1 MSERGPV
8 DPVTLGV
15 IWGALQSIAV
25 EIGTTVHRTAYSEQ
39 AREGQDF
46 SVAVFDPQGRMVA
59 QGPYSP
65 GHMGAMSFAVKN
77 ALAAH
82 PRETLRPGDA
92 ILLNDPLLGSGHLPD
107 FFVTQPAFHD
117 GALVG
122 FAVNILHHTDVGGQ
136 RPGSQGVEGIF
147 DYFQEG
153 LRIPPTRVWQE
164 YREQEGIVAIIAAN
178 TRTPDKVLGDLRAQR
193 SALRVGE
200 LRLQEL
206 AARYGPDILGAAMDA
221 IIARTEANMRAAI
234 REIPDGDYPFEDFMD
249 DYGPGT
255 EPLRVAVEVTVNGDA
270 MVVDYEGSS
279 PQTASGMNSYINY
292 TRSYSYAA
300 VKCLADPLGPM
311 NEGALRPITVK
322 APEGSFL
329 NPRPPAGGG
338 PRAIICY
345 RTFESV
351 LGALA
356 PALPDRAAA
365 AASHMANPTFGGW
378 DRARKRRFVAY
389 ELVLSGTGAR
399 AARDG
404 CEAMSWAFNA
414 SNIPVEAQEA
424 NQPMIVERF
433 ELIGDSGGAGKFRG
447 GCGVRRDLRFLADEG
462 KLTNLADRQKFAPY
476 GLGGGWP
483 GKLGRTVLNPGPD
496 EQVVHGKESRE
507 FAYGDVIS
515 FQQSGAGGYGDP
527 LERDPGR
534 VLADVLDD
542 YVSIAAA
549 RAEYGV
555 VIAGQGVDLS
565 VDEAATRELRTGM
578 TADRSRESTATAK
591 GSTADRSRESTAT
604 AKGSTADRSRV
615 APVSGHPRSKPASRT
630 PLQ

>member
-1 MSERGPV
+1 MSRHARV
-8 DPVTLGV
+8 DPITLGV

-25 EIGTTVHRTAYSEQ
+25 EIGTTVHKTAYSEQ

-46 SVAVFDPQGRMVA
+46 SVAVFDAKGRMVA

-82 PRETLRPGDA
+82 PAETLRPGDA

-107 FFVTQPAFHD
+107 FFVTQPVFHE

-153 LRIPPTRVWQE
+153 LRIPPTKVWRE
-164 YREQEGIVAIIAAN
+164 YEEEPGIVGIIAAN
-178 TRTPDKVLGDLRAQR
+178 TRTPEKVLGDLRAQR

-200 LRLQEL
+200 RRLQEL
-206 AARYGPDILGAAMDA
+206 AARYGRDVLVQATEEIM
-221 IIARTEANMRAAI
+221 ARTEANMRRAI
-234 REIPDGDYPFEDFMD
+234 AKFPPGVYTFEDFLD

-255 EPLRVAVEVTVNGDA
+255 EPLRVAVTVTVAHDS
-270 MVVDYEGSS
+270 MVIDYEGSS

-300 VKCLADPLGPM
+300 VKCLTDPFGPM
-311 NEGALRPITVK
+311 NEGALRPIVVR

-351 LGALA
+351 IGALA
-356 PALPDRAAA
+356 KAVPARVAA

-378 DRARKRRFVAY
+378 DRARQRRCVAY

-399 AARDG
+399 ATKDG
-404 CEAMSWAFNA
+404 CEAMAWAFNA
-414 SNIPVEAQEA
+414 ANIPVEAQEA
-424 NQPMIVERF
+424 NQPIIVERF
-433 ELIGDSGGAGKFRG
+433 ELLRDSAGAGKFRG
-447 GCGVRRDLRFLADEG
+447 GCGIRRDMRFLVDEG
-462 KLTNLADRQKFAPY
+462 QLTNLSDRQTFPPY
-476 GLGGGWP
+476 GLFGGKP
-483 GKLGRTVLNPGPD
+483 GGLGRTVLNPGPG
-496 EQVVHGKESRE
+496 EQVVHGKASRE

-515 FQQSGAGGYGDP
+515 FQQAGAGGYGDP
-527 LERDPGR
+527 LEREPGR
-534 VLADVLDD
+534 VLEDVLDD
-542 YVSIAAA
+542 YVSIETA
-549 RAEYGV
+549 RSEYGV
-555 VIAGQGVDLS
+555 VIAGGGVDLR
-565 VDEAATRELRTGM
+565 VDGPATNELRKKM
-578 TADRSRESTATAK
+578 RR
-591 GSTADRSRESTAT
+591 
-604 AKGSTADRSRV
+604 
-615 APVSGHPRSKPASRT
+615 
-630 PLQ
+630 

>member
-1 MSERGPV
+1 MTPARGL

-15 IWGALQSIAV
+15 VWGALQSIAV
-25 EIGTTVHRTAYSEQ
+25 EIGTTVHKTAYSEQ

-82 PRETLRPGDA
+82 PVESLRPGDA

-107 FFVTQPAFHD
+107 FFITQPAFHQ

-153 LRIPPTRVWQE
+153 LRIPPTKVWREYQE
-164 YREQEGIVAIIAAN
+164 QDGIVGIIAAN
-178 TRTPDKVLGDLRAQR
+178 TRTPDRVLGDLRAQR

-206 AARYGPDILGAAMDA
+206 AARYGRDVLLAAMDE
-221 IIARTEANMRAAI
+221 IIARTEASMRAAI
-234 REIPDGDYPFEDFMD
+234 REIPDGVYRFEDFLD
-249 DYGPGT
+249 DFGPGT
-255 EPLRVAVEVTVNGDA
+255 DPLRVAVAVTVAGDS
-270 MVVDYEGSS
+270 MIVDYAGSS

-300 VKCLADPLGPM
+300 VKCLTDPLGPM
-311 NEGALRPITVK
+311 NEGALRPVTVT

-356 PALPDRAAA
+356 PVLPDRVAA
-365 AASHMANPTFGGW
+365 AASHMANPTFGGR
-378 DRARKRRFVAY
+378 DRARKRPFVAY

-399 AARDG
+399 ATRDG

-424 NQPMIVERF
+424 NQPLIVERF
-433 ELIGDSGGAGKFRG
+433 ELIGDSAGAGRFRG
-447 GCGVRRDLRFLADEG
+447 GCGIRRDLRFLADEG
-462 KLTNLADRQKFAPY
+462 KLTNLSDRQKFAPY
-476 GLGGGWP
+476 GLGGGKP
-483 GKLGRTVLNPGPD
+483 GKLGRTVINPGPS
-496 EQVVHGKESRE
+496 ERIVHGKQSRE
-507 FAYGDVIS
+507 FGYDDVIS

-527 LERDPGR
+527 LERDPQR
-534 VLADVLDD
+534 VLEDVLDD
-542 YVSIAAA
+542 YVSIEAA
-549 RAEYGV
+549 RRDYGV
-555 VIAGQGVDLS
+555 VITGAAPALT
-565 VDEAATRELRTGM
+565 VDERATRELRN
-578 TADRSRESTATAK
+578 R
-591 GSTADRSRESTAT
+591 
-604 AKGSTADRSRV
+604 
-615 APVSGHPRSKPASRT
+615 P
-630 PLQ
+630 

>member
-1 MSERGPV
+1 MTALNA
-8 DPVTLGV
+8 VTLGV

-25 EIGTTVHRTAYSEQ
+25 EIGTTVHKTAYSEQ

-46 SVAVFDPQGRMVA
+46 SVAVFDPHGRMVA

-65 GHMGAMSFAVKN
+65 GHMGAMSFAVRN

-82 PRETLRPGDA
+82 PVETLRPGDA

-107 FFVTQPAFHD
+107 FFITQPAFHE
-117 GALVG
+117 GRLIG
-122 FAVNILHHTDVGGQ
+122 FAVNILHHTDVGGA
-136 RPGSQGVEGIF
+136 RPGSQAVEGIF

-153 LRIPPTRVWQE
+153 LRIPPTKVWQE
-164 YREQEGIVAIIAAN
+164 YQEQHGIVGIIAAN

-200 LRLQEL
+200 LRLTEL
-206 AARYGPDILGAAMDA
+206 CQRYGRDTLLAAMDE
-221 IIARTEANMRAAI
+221 IIARTESNMRAAI
-234 REIPDGDYPFEDFMD
+234 RTVPDGVYTFEDFLD
-249 DYGPGT
+249 DSGPGT
-255 EPLRVAVEVTVNGDA
+255 APLRVAVTVTVDGDC
-270 MVVDYEGSS
+270 MTIDYAGSS

-300 VKCLADPLGPM
+300 VKCLTDPLGPM
-311 NEGALRPITVK
+311 NEGALLPLTVT

-338 PRAIICY
+338 PRAVICY
-345 RTFESV
+345 RIFEAV
-351 LGALA
+351 VGALA
-356 PALPDRAAA
+356 PALPEGVAA
-365 AASHMANPTFGGW
+365 AASHFANPTFGGW

-399 AARDG
+399 ATRDG
-404 CEAMSWAFNA
+404 CEAMSYAFNA

-424 NQPMIVERF
+424 HQPVVIERF
-433 ELIGDSGGAGKFRG
+433 ELIRDSAGAGRFRG
-447 GCGVRRDLRFLADEG
+447 GCGIRRDMRFLADEG
-462 KLTNLADRQKFAPY
+462 KLTNLSERQRFAPY
-476 GLGGGWP
+476 GLFGGAP
-483 GKLGRTVLNPGPD
+483 GALARTVLNPGAAEVP
-496 EQVVHGKESRE
+496 VHGKQSRE

-527 LERDPGR
+527 FTRDPAR

-549 RAEYGV
+549 REQYGV
-555 VIAGQGVDLS
+555 VIVGSGADLA
-565 VDEAATRELRTGM
+565 VDEAATAALR
-578 TADRSRESTATAK
+578 ARS
-591 GSTADRSRESTAT
+591 
-604 AKGSTADRSRV
+604 
-615 APVSGHPRSKPASRT
+615 
-630 PLQ
+630 

>member
-1 MSERGPV
+1 MTGRL
-8 DPVTLGV
+8 DPVTLAV

-46 SVAVFDPQGRMVA
+46 SVAVFDRAGRMVA

-65 GHMGAMSFAVKN
+65 GHMGALSFAVKN

-82 PRETLRPGDA
+82 PAATLEPGDA
-92 ILLNDPLLGSGHLPD
+92 ILLNDPLLGSGHFPD
-107 FFVTQPAFHD
+107 FFITQPAFHRD
-117 GALVG
+117 ELIG

-136 RPGSQGVEGIF
+136 RPGSQGVVGIF

-153 LRIPPTRVWQE
+153 LRIPPTRVWRA
-164 YREQEGIVAIIAAN
+164 YREDAGVVGLIAAN
-178 TRTPDKVLGDLRAQR
+178 TRTPEKVLGDLRAQR

-200 LRLQEL
+200 QRLVEL
-206 AARYGPDILGAAMDA
+206 VERYGREMVFAAMDE
-221 IIARTEANMRAAI
+221 ILGRTEATMRAAI
-234 REIPDGDYPFEDFMD
+234 AGIPDGVYTFEDALD
-249 DYGPGT
+249 DSGPGT
-255 EPLRVAVEVTVNGDA
+255 DPLRVFVTVTVDGER
-270 MVVDYEGSS
+270 VTVDYDGSS

-300 VKCLADPLGPM
+300 IKCLTDPYGPM
-311 NEGALRPITVK
+311 NEGALAPITVR

-345 RTFESV
+345 RTFEAV

-356 PALPDRAAA
+356 PALPGRVAA
-365 AASHMANPTFGGW
+365 AASHFANPTFGGW
-378 DRARKRRFVAY
+378 DRARRRRFVAY

-399 AARDG
+399 ATKDG
-404 CEAMSWAFNA
+404 CEGMSWAFNA

-424 NQPMIVERF
+424 NQPIVVERF
-433 ELIGDSGGAGKFRG
+433 GLIRDSAGPGRFRG

-462 KLTNLADRQKFAPY
+462 KLTNLSERHRIPPY
-476 GLGGGWP
+476 GLFGGKP
-483 GKLGRTVLNPGPD
+483 GRLARTIINPGAD
-496 EQVVHGKESRE
+496 AGIVHGKESRD

-515 FQQSGAGGYGDP
+515 FAQSGAGGYGDP
-527 LERDPGR
+527 LEREPAR
-534 VLADVLDD
+534 VLEDVLDD
-542 YVSIAAA
+542 YVSVRAA

-555 VIAGQGVDLS
+555 VIRGRGAVLS
-565 VDEAATRELRTGM
+565 LDEAATRKLRKAM
-578 TADRSRESTATAK
+578 SVERSRK
-591 GSTADRSRESTAT
+591 PSRT
-604 AKGSTADRSRV
+604 
-615 APVSGHPRSKPASRT
+615 GHPRLKASTRP
-630 PLQ
+630 PLQQS

>member
-1 MSERGPV
+1 MTPARGL

-15 IWGALQSIAV
+15 VWGALQSIAV
-25 EIGTTVHRTAYSEQ
+25 EIGTTVHKTAYSEQ

-82 PRETLRPGDA
+82 PVESLRPGDA

-107 FFVTQPAFHD
+107 FFITQPAFHQ
-117 GALVG
+117 GALMG

-153 LRIPPTRVWQE
+153 LRIPPTKVWREYQE
-164 YREQEGIVAIIAAN
+164 QDGIVGIIAAN

-206 AARYGPDILGAAMDA
+206 AARYGRDVLLAAMDE
-221 IIARTEANMRAAI
+221 IIARTEASMRAAI
-234 REIPDGDYPFEDFMD
+234 REIPDGVYRFEDFLD
-249 DYGPGT
+249 DFGPGT
-255 EPLRVAVEVTVNGDA
+255 DPLRVAVAVTVAGDS
-270 MVVDYEGSS
+270 MIVDYAGSS

-300 VKCLADPLGPM
+300 VKCLTDPLGPM
-311 NEGALRPITVK
+311 NEGALRPVTVT

-356 PALPDRAAA
+356 PALPDRVAA
-365 AASHMANPTFGGW
+365 AASHMANPTFGGR
-378 DRARKRRFVAY
+378 DRARKRPFVAY

-399 AARDG
+399 ATRDG

-424 NQPMIVERF
+424 NQPLIVERF
-433 ELIGDSGGAGKFRG
+433 ELIGDSAGAGRFRG
-447 GCGVRRDLRFLADEG
+447 GCGIRRDLRFLADEG
-462 KLTNLADRQKFAPY
+462 KLTNLSDRQKFAPY
-476 GLGGGWP
+476 GLGGGKP
-483 GKLGRTVLNPGPD
+483 GKLGRTVINPGPS
-496 EQVVHGKESRE
+496 ERIVHGKQSRE
-507 FAYGDVIS
+507 FGYDDVIS
-515 FQQSGAGGYGDP
+515 FQQPGAGGYGDP
-527 LERDPGR
+527 LERDPQR
-534 VLADVLDD
+534 VLEDVLDD
-542 YVSIAAA
+542 YVSIEAA
-549 RAEYGV
+549 RRDYGV
-555 VIAGQGVDLS
+555 VITGAAPALT
-565 VDEAATRELRTGM
+565 VDERATRELRK
-578 TADRSRESTATAK
+578 R
-591 GSTADRSRESTAT
+591 
-604 AKGSTADRSRV
+604 
-615 APVSGHPRSKPASRT
+615 P
-630 PLQ
+630 